1 LRRGSDVVATAG
13 GESSAAVRSE
23 SDPVLRQLYQRVLAL
38 AASPKAPVWLAIIA
52 FAESSFF
59 PVPPDVVL
67 APMVLARPE
76 KAYFYAAIC
85 TLASVLGGILGY
97 AIGYFVSDFAESLLA
112 LMGHGE
118 GLQTFRGWYAEWGL
132 WVILIKGATP
142 IPYKLVTIASGLA
155 AFSFP
160 VFVLASIATRGL
172 RFLLVAAVLK
182 RYGPTILPIIERR
195 LYETTALVVALIVG
209 GFLIAHYIG

>member
-1 LRRGSDVVATAG
+1 MLRA
-13 GESSAAVRSE
+13 
-23 SDPVLRQLYQRVLAL
+23 LYDRTMRL
-38 AASPKAPVWLAIIA
+38 AASRHATSALAVIA

-59 PVPPDVVL
+59 PIPPDVVL

-76 KAYFYAAIC
+76 RAWAYAGIC
-85 TLASVLGGILGY
+85 TVASVIGGIAGY
-97 AIGYFVSDFAESLLA
+97 AIGYFLSGFGEWLLA
-112 LMGHGE
+112 LLGHSG
-118 GLQTFRGWYAEWGL
+118 GLETFREWYAEWGV

-160 VFVLASIATRGL
+160 VFVLASIVTRGL
-172 RFLLVAAVLK
+172 RFFLVAFVLK

-195 LYETTALVVALIVG
+195 LYTTTAIVVGLIVA
-209 GFLIAHYIG
+209 GFAVLRYVE